1 MRCCTG
7 DGGGPSR
14 TARQGEV
21 LNRRTLLRL
30 RRVVVNGCGKGI
42 GKVSGAGWEG
52 ERKRTIGDRSKQ
64 YRRRRNRG
72 PVVAPGM
79 SLAGVLLAGQVA
91 SGREVARAQLR
102 LWCGTWE
109 ILASKLP
116 VMVEWPGIGS
126 ASSSRNCEGSSTVA
140 GQEVGPPGSSEEA
153 LVMGVERSGRVV
165 QVRCPVNQHELGGAG

>member
-1 MRCCTG
+1 
-7 DGGGPSR
+7 
-14 TARQGEV
+14 
-21 LNRRTLLRL
+21 
-30 RRVVVNGCGKGI
+30 
-42 GKVSGAGWEG
+42 
-52 ERKRTIGDRSKQ
+52 
-64 YRRRRNRG
+64 
-72 PVVAPGM
+72 M

-116 VMVEWPGIGS
+116 VMVEWPGKGS

-153 LVMGVERSGRVV
+153 LVMGWSEAGGLSRSVARSTSMSWEEPGERARWSG
-165 QVRCPVNQHELGGAG
+165 